1 MIKTK
6 KQGSLIVLSGPSGSG
21 KATVCNAF
29 LERNENCWLSISCT
43 SRSPRPTEVDGVD
56 YYFLSKE
63 EFEQKISQNAF
74 LEYAIYNDNY
84 YGTPKYLIE
93 EKRNQG
99 INVLL
104 EIEVQG
110 ALQIKELVPDAIF
123 IFLMPP
129 SMDILKKRLEG
140 RGTESKEKILKRFKT
155 AYQEINEVSKYNY
168 VVVNDEVENAVKKI
182 ESILT
187 AEMCRVDRI
196 EEVDLYT
203 EEEVL
208 HESLMQE

>member
-6 KQGSLIVLSGPSGSG
+6 QIGSLIVLSGPSGSG
-21 KATVCNAF
+21 KNTVCDALLAKNH
-29 LERNENCWLSISCT
+29 NCWESISCT
-43 SRSPRPTEVDGVD
+43 SRSKRDQEIDGVQ

-63 EFEQKISQNAF
+63 EFEEKIKENEF
-74 LEYAIYNDNY
+74 LEYAIYNGHY
-84 YGTPKYLIE
+84 YGTPKKAIE
-93 EKRNQG
+93 EKRKQG
-99 INVLL
+99 IHVILV
-104 EIEVQG
+104 IEVQG

-129 SMDILKKRLEG
+129 SMDILKQRLEG
-140 RGTESKEKILKRFKT
+140 RGTESKEKVLSRFKT
-155 AYQEINEVSKYNY
+155 AYQEINEISKYNY
-168 VVVNDEVENAVKKI
+168 VVVNDEVENAVSKI

-196 EEVDLYT
+196 EDVDLYT
-203 EEEVL
+203 KEEVL